1 MTNSAGR
8 QLNNLLSYEDAR
20 VFSRLPVATK
30 KAFVATLT
38 DAEAAQ
44 LKYLWEAWARD
55 NQLPPLGRWTVW
67 LNMGGRGSGKT
78 RAGAEWMR
86 KKKETTPFLHLIG
99 RTAADVRDVMI
110 EGESGIMAI
119 SPPWDKPEYQ
129 RSKRRLVWKNGAQA
143 ITFSADEPESLRGP
157 QCGGMWCDEPG
168 AWRFAMEAWDN
179 ASLGC
184 RLGDEPQACLTTTPR
199 VTKLIKRLVASP
211 STKIS
216 RSTVYEN
223 RANLAGEFFSEI
235 IRRYEGTRFARQE
248 LEGLLI
254 EDNEDALWHRDAMI
268 EAFRVTRAPDLV
280 RIVVGVDPATTS
292 AEGSAETGI
301 VVAGM
306 ARDGYA
312 YVLDDRSVHGSPKEW
327 AEGAVAAYYTFFCDR
342 IVGEVNNGG
351 DLVERN
357 IRTVDGGENVSYK
370 KVTASRGKY
379 IRAEPIASLYE
390 QGRVHHVGT
399 FPELEDQMCQ
409 WVPGTKS
416 PDRLDALVWALTELD
431 LNGGDAPYAI
441 ASTSPVQHLPPS
453 YEPGENEVEK
463 DERER
468 LVRRQTSL
476 SRFLQD
482 IGGLR
487 R

>member
-1 MTNSAGR
+1 MAQAKTPKQNSI
-8 QLNNLLSYEDAR
+8 LSYEDAR
-20 VFSRLPVATK
+20 VFSRLPVEK
-30 KAFVATLT
+30 KMEFVKTLT
-38 DAEAAQ
+38 DAEALQ
-44 LKYLWEAWARD
+44 LKHLWEAWARD
-55 NQLPPLGRWTVW
+55 NQLSPLGRWTVW

-78 RAGAEWMR
+78 RAGAEWVR

-99 RTAADVRDVMI
+99 RTAADVRDVMV

-168 AWRFAMEAWDN
+168 AWRFATEAWDN

-184 RLGDEPQACLTTTPR
+184 RLGMSPQSCLTTTPR
-199 VTKLIKRLVASP
+199 VTKLIKRLVAS
-211 STKIS
+211 STTKVS

-223 RANLAGEFFSEI
+223 RANLAGEFFTEI
-235 IRRYEGTRFARQE
+235 VSRYEGTRFARQE

-254 EDNEDALWHRDAMI
+254 EDNEDALWHRESML
-268 EAFRVTRAPDLV
+268 EAFRVTHAPDLV

-292 AEGSAETGI
+292 EEGSAETGI
-301 VVAGM
+301 IVAGM
-306 ARDGYA
+306 AENGHG

-327 AEGAVAAYYTFFCDR
+327 AEGAVAAYYTFFSDR
-342 IVGEVNNGG
+342 IVGESNNGG

-357 IRTVDGGENVSYK
+357 IRTVDGGENVSYR
-370 KVTASRGKY
+370 KVNASRGKF

-390 QGRVHHVGT
+390 QGRIHHVGT

-409 WVPGTKS
+409 WTPGEKS
-416 PDRLDALVWALTELD
+416 PDRLDALVWAFTELD
-431 LNGGDAPYAI
+431 LNGGTIPYAI
-441 ASTSPVQHLPPS
+441 ASSQPTPHLPPS
-453 YEPGENEVEK
+453 YEPSENEMEK
-463 DERER
+463 EERER
-468 LVRRQTSL
+468 LAQRQVSL

-482 IGGLR
+482 IGRFGR
-487 R
+487 